1 MERDE
6 SLELLNATHTF
17 PCAFTIKVIGIA
29 ENDFVT
35 RVVDVLLEFDAQVS
49 FQTRSTPNGKHVA
62 VTLEPE
68 LDSAE
73 QVVLIYER
81 VRTIDGVVMTM

>member
-73 QVVLIYER
+73 QVLLIYER